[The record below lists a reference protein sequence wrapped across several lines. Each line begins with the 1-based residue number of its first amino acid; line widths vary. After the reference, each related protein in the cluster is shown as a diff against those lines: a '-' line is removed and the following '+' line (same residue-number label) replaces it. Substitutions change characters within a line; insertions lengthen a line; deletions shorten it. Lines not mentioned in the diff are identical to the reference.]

1 MTQTPI
7 TGPLSDTDEKTT
19 SDALQDSLVDL
30 VGLALVAKQA
40 HWNVIGRNFRSVHL
54 QLDELVNLARTHA
67 DEVAER
73 AATIGRSPDGRP
85 ATVAGQTG
93 VPEYPGGWQK
103 DERVIKAVV
112 DTLEAL
118 IARFRER
125 VHQTEES
132 DPVTQDLLITI
143 TSELEQAHWM
153 WQAQLA

>member
-7 TGPLSDTDEKTT
+7 TGPLSDTNEKATAA
-19 SDALQDSLVDL
+19 ALQDSLVDL
-30 VGLALVAKQA
+30 LGLALVAKQA
-40 HWNVIGRNFRSVHL
+40 HWNVIDRNFRSVHL
-54 QLDELVNLARTHA
+54 QLDELVALARTHA

-93 VPEYPGGWQK
+93 VPEYPEGWQK
-103 DERVIKAVV
+103 DEQVTKAIV
-112 DTLEAL
+112 DSLSAL
-118 IARFRER
+118 IPRFRER
-125 VHQTEES
+125 IRQTEES

-143 TSELEQAHWM
+143 TSELEMAHWM

>member
-7 TGPLSDTDEKTT
+7 TGPLPDTNEKTT
-19 SDALQDSLVDL
+19 AAALQDSLVDL
-30 VGLALVAKQA
+30 LGLALIAKQA
-40 HWNVIGRNFRSVHL
+40 HWNVIGHNFRSVHL
-54 QLDELVNLARTHA
+54 QLDELVALARTHA

-85 ATVAGQTG
+85 ATVAEQTG
-93 VPEYPGGWQK
+93 VPEYPEGWQK
-103 DERVIKAVV
+103 DVQVTKAVV
-112 DTLEAL
+112 DSLSAL

-125 VHQTEES
+125 IRQTEES

-143 TSELEQAHWM
+143 ASGLEKAHWM